1 MKGTEPLMQEKE
13 PMTLKKVPA
22 RRKLND
28 DKKLSGN
35 KLNKKQK
42 TVSTNPESPKDVEQL
57 ELPTKSKKKRQS
69 IETG

>member
-35 KLNKKQK
+35 KLNKRYGKQ
-42 TVSTNPESPKDVEQL
+42 
-57 ELPTKSKKKRQS
+57 
-69 IETG
+69 